1 VKLSAGGLAASLA
14 LAAVGLASAKE
25 ATREACYVTEDEDG
39 QVSVSAFPELDLIH
53 SDDAALPALPAGRIL
68 GVDCSRNS
76 LVPALGDYRVIMQ
89 YGLPLT
95 IMSNKRVAVLEVLNG
110 QVRYRNLTDRFSA
123 EEMADIKARIDA
135 LQPRFRRLADP

>member
-1 VKLSAGGLAASLA
+1 MAVAAA
-14 LAAVGLASAKE
+14 GLASANE

-53 SDDAALPALPAGRIL
+53 SDDAALPALPAGKIL

-95 IMSNKRVAVLEVLNG
+95 ITSSKRVAVLEVLNG

-123 EEMADIKARIDA
+123 EEIAAIKARIDL
-135 LQPRFRRLADP
+135 LQPKFRRPSAP